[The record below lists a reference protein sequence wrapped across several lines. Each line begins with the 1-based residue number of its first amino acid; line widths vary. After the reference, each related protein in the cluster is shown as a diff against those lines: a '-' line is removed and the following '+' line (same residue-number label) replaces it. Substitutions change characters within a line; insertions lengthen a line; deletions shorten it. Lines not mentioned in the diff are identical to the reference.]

1 MKASNP
7 LWSELLADRLP
18 VGLAEE
24 ITQFEDQIALKK
36 QGRLDD
42 KVFAEIRLRRGCYGQ
57 RYDSGQRHDGIRIR
71 TLRYPCGDL
80 TKGINTIWDAPG
92 MQRIKVPYGGLNA
105 RQLEVIAELAEE
117 YACGVAHVTT
127 RQDFQLHFVHLD
139 DTPTLMRRLAAVG
152 ITTREACGNTVRNV
166 TACSMSGVC
175 PDEIFDVT
183 PYARA
188 CAYFLLGHPD
198 CQAFGRKFKIAFS
211 GCPDK
216 PCGLARIHDIGL
228 MARVRT
234 SEGKAQRGFEVFV
247 GGGLGPVPYQAK
259 LFSEFLPVEELLPTV
274 QAIARV
280 FAQHGEKRNRNR
292 ARMKF
297 LVEKLG
303 IDEFKRLVHQ
313 ERARLPEDPAW
324 TSYLGEAERFE
335 ECPAPA
341 CDGVPPSSAPP
352 SDAPYEAWLSRN
364 VRRQRQPGFVAVTL
378 PLPLG
383 DISSEQLR
391 RLADIVRRYTPDT
404 IRTTIEQ
411 NFLLRWVRE
420 SDLPALYQDLAR
432 AHLAEPLAGSIADIT
447 ACPGTDTCKLGIAS
461 SRGLARELSRR
472 LAARL
477 EALDPSLAGL
487 RIKTSGCFNSCG
499 QHHVADIGFYGVSRN
514 KSGYAVPHFQLL
526 LGGNS
531 RLNGCSYGLPI
542 AAIPSKRV
550 PEALERILDQFQA
563 ERRPGED
570 FHEFIRRKGKESLKA
585 SIQDLLEVPARDA
598 DPSCYVDWSDAREF
612 STEDIGV
619 GECAGEVVTPLEFEL
634 AACERELLAAQTLF
648 DKGATEAARQSA
660 CRLMVRAARALLDW
674 QGVTGRDEEDVV
686 ARFKTELCDTQ
697 LFFDPFVGG
706 TFANYLFAAWEQR
719 RQPADED
726 AVRRLLNEAQLF
738 LDACHAC
745 YGRLAAARSAKRR
758 ETSQ

>member
-1 MKASNP
+1 MKASNSP
-7 LWSELLADRLP
+7 WKQELAGFLPDDLARQ
-18 VGLAEE
+18 
-24 ITQFEDQIALKK
+24 IQQFEDQIALKK

-42 KVFAEIRLRRGCYGQ
+42 KVFMESRLRRGCYGQ
-57 RYDSGQRHDGIRIR
+57 RYDNGQRHDGIRIR

-80 TKGINTIWDAPG
+80 TKGINTVWDAPG
-92 MQRIKVPYGGLNA
+92 MQRIKIPYGGLNA
-105 RQLEVIAELAEE
+105 RQLEVLAELAEE
-117 YACGVAHVTT
+117 YSVGVAHVTT

-139 DTPTLMRRLAAVG
+139 DTPTVMRRLAAVG
-152 ITTREACGNTVRNV
+152 ITTQEACGNTVRNV
-166 TACSMSGVC
+166 TACSMAGIC

-198 CQAFGRKFKIAFS
+198 CQNFGRKFKIAFS

-228 MARVRT
+228 IARVRT
-234 SEGKAQRGFEVFV
+234 QDGVVQRGFEVLV

-259 LFSEFLPVEELLPTV
+259 LFREFLPIEELLPTV

-280 FAQHGEKRNRNR
+280 FARHGEKRNRNR

-303 IDEFKRLVHQ
+303 IEEFKRLVSE
-313 ERARLPEDPAW
+313 ERAGLPEDPAW
-324 TSYLGEAERFE
+324 KAHLDAAERYRE
-335 ECPAPA
+335 
-341 CDGVPPSSAPP
+341 APP
-352 SDAPYEAWLSRN
+352 SQDVTAPPIEDAVDPAYQVWRSRN
-364 VRRQRQPGFVAVTL
+364 VSRQRQPAFVAVTVA
-378 PLPLG
+378 LPLG
-383 DISSEQLR
+383 DISAEQLR
-391 RLADIVRRYTPDT
+391 RLADIVRRYTPDNV
-404 IRTTIEQ
+404 RTTIEQ

-420 SDLPALYQDLAR
+420 SDLPALYRDLVQ
-432 AHLAEPLAGSIADIT
+432 AHLAQPVAGSIADIT

-461 SRGLARELSRR
+461 SRGLARVLGER
-472 LAARL
+472 LAAQ
-477 EALDPSLAGL
+477 LDSLDGSLAGL
-487 RIKTSGCFNSCG
+487 RIKVSGCFNSCG

-542 AAIPSKRV
+542 LAVPSKRV
-550 PEALERILDQFQA
+550 PEALDRILRHFQL

-570 FHEFIRRKGKESLKA
+570 FHEFVRRRGKENLKSL
-585 SIQDLLEVPARDA
+585 IEDLTEVPPHDA
-598 DPSCYVDWSDAREF
+598 DPSWYVDWGDAREF

-634 AACERELLAAQTLF
+634 AACERELLQAQILF
-648 DKGATEAARQSA
+648 DKGAAEAARQSA
-660 CRLMVRAARALLDW
+660 CRLMLQAARALLDW
-674 QGVTGRDEEDVV
+674 LGVAARDEEEVV
-686 ARFKTELCDTQ
+686 ARFKAELCDTQ

-706 TFANYLFAAWEQR
+706 TFANYFLTAWEQR
-719 RQPADED
+719 HQPADDD

-745 YGRLAAARSAKRR
+745 YARLAAARSAKRR
-758 ETSQ
+758 EVTA

>member
-7 LWSELLADRLP
+7 LWTQQLANQLP
-18 VGLAEE
+18 TGLAEE
-24 ITQFEDQIALKK
+24 IQQFEDQITLKK

-42 KVFAEIRLRRGCYGQ
+42 KVFMEARLRRGCYGQ
-57 RYDSGQRHDGIRIR
+57 RYDNGQRHDGVRVR

-80 TKGINTIWDAPG
+80 TKGPNTVWDAPG
-92 MQRIKVPYGGLNA
+92 MQRIKIPYGGLNA

-117 YACGVAHVTT
+117 YADGVAHVTT

-139 DTPTLMRRLAAVG
+139 DTPTIMRRLAAVG

-166 TACSMSGVC
+166 TACSMAGIC
-175 PDEIFDVT
+175 PDEVFDVT

-188 CAYFLLGHPD
+188 CAYYLLGHPD

-228 MARVRT
+228 IARERCSNGHV
-234 SEGKAQRGFEVFV
+234 QRGFEVLV

-259 LFSEFLPVEELLPTV
+259 LFTEFLPVEELLPTV
-274 QAIARV
+274 QAIARI

-303 IDEFKRLVHQ
+303 IDEFKRLVQQ
-313 ERARLPEDPAW
+313 ERARLTEDPAW
-324 TSYLGEAERFE
+324 ASYLE
-335 ECPAPA
+335 EHGRYQESPPPLGDA
-341 CDGVPPSSAPP
+341 CVSTSPPEDPR
-352 SDAPYEAWLSRN
+352 YQTWLERN
-364 VRRQRQPGFVAVTL
+364 VQRQRQAGFVAVTV

-383 DISSEQLR
+383 DITAEQLR
-391 RLADIVRRYTPDT
+391 QLADIVRRYTPDT

-420 SDLPALYQDLAR
+420 SDLPALYQDLVR

-461 SRGLARELSRR
+461 SRGLARELRRR

-477 EALDPSLAGL
+477 DSLDPSLATL

-514 KSGYAVPHFQLL
+514 RSGYAVPHFQLL

-531 RLNGCSYGLPI
+531 RRNGCSYGLPI
-542 AAIPSKRV
+542 VAIPSKRV
-550 PEALERILDQFQA
+550 PEALERILACFQA
-563 ERRPGED
+563 ERQPGED
-570 FHEFIRRKGKESLKA
+570 FHAFVQRKGKESLKA
-585 SIQDLLEVPARDA
+585 LIEDLTQVPPHDA
-598 DPSCYVDWSDAREF
+598 DPSWYVDWSDAREF

-634 AACERELLAAQTLF
+634 ASCERELLGAQTLF
-648 DKGATEAARQSA
+648 EKGVTEEARQSA
-660 CRLMVRAARALLDW
+660 CRLMLRAARALLEW
-674 QGVTGRDEEDVV
+674 LGVTAREEEEVV
-686 ARFKTELCDTQ
+686 ARFKSELCDTQ

-706 TFANYLFAAWEQR
+706 TFANYFLTAWEQR
-719 RQPADED
+719 AQPADED

-745 YGRLAAARSAKRR
+745 YVRLASARSARR
-758 ETSQ
+758 QEAIP